1 MFFFVGSTKI
11 GEISDI
17 SKCFENFVSQTLGVL
32 ARIYAAELRNDTKFP
47 VIIDENTSQK
57 NIVINGV
64 TYTIKIKNSPKTRG
78 LGGDEPIYKRNPN
91 ATLASVPVLVSKGK
105 YKKFV
110 QHSFSPF
117 SELRGVSYILLKLD
131 KFEFECKAPAN
142 ARATSIDITNITK
155 QGFPTETANYKGFS
169 IDNMLVTTSGVF
181 VKCSFYIHNGIAYNI
196 AGQQLTPETSYPLPG
211 NQVRYQFTY
220 ELRH

>member
-1 MFFFVGSTKI
+1 MYTRKI
-11 GEISDI
+11 ITLLTLCTCIVSFTSCSNNEAEIVE
-17 SKCFENFVSQTLGVL
+17 KQVVS
-32 ARIYAAELRNDTKFP
+32 NDTKFP

-64 TYTIKIKNSPKTRG
+64 TYTIKIKKSPQTRG
-78 LGGDEPIYKRNPN
+78 IGGDEPIYKRNPN

>member
-1 MFFFVGSTKI
+1 MYTRKI
-11 GEISDI
+11 ITLLTLCMCIVSFTSCSDNEAEIVE
-17 SKCFENFVSQTLGVL
+17 KQVVS
-32 ARIYAAELRNDTKFP
+32 NDTKFP

-64 TYTIKIKNSPKTRG
+64 TYTIKINNSPKTRG

-105 YKKFV
+105 YKKYARN
-110 QHSFSPF
+110 SFSPF

-131 KFEFECKAPAN
+131 KFAFECKAPAN
-142 ARATSIDITNITK
+142 AKPLSIDITNITK
-155 QGFPTETANYKGFS
+155 QGFTTEAADSKGFV
-169 IDNMLVTTSGVF
+169 IDKMLVTTTGVIA
-181 VKCSFYIHNGIAYNI
+181 KCSFYIHNGIAYNI

-211 NQVRYQFTY
+211 NQVQYQFTY
-220 ELRH
+220 ELRN